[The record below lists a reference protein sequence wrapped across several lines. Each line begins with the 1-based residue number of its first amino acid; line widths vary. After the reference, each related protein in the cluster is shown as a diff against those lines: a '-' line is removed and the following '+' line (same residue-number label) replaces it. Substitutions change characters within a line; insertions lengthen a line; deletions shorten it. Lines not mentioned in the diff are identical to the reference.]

1 MPGNVRKPRR
11 PCNSAFGIRTG
22 AGPPRNPLSAAG
34 YFPVRVSPGLC
45 RRPRP
50 GSDLARSASLLSH
63 VNAEPDLGPRFP
75 HRLCLVAVA
84 PVQLLGGFEGDRGEI
99 LEIRARGDVVQAL
112 DPDPALA
119 GPIRLL
125 LNPVALGLQ
134 LCQTRIFLL
143 HELFDNFVRR
153 RLCCP
158 DFAVDRRADLAL
170 HIEIGFDA
178 ENCDQQGDDA
188 DDPFRLGNQLRLDVF
203 GHLIGEVF
211 PEFLG

>member
-1 MPGNVRKPRR
+1 MWENLGVLATVPLA
-11 PCNSAFGIRTG
+11 SAPAQDRQETRC
-22 AGPPRNPLSAAG
+22 PPPG

-119 GPIRLL
+119 GPICLL
-125 LNPVALGLQ
+125 LNPVALG
-134 LCQTRIFLL
+134 
-143 HELFDNFVRR
+143 
-153 RLCCP
+153 
-158 DFAVDRRADLAL
+158 
-170 HIEIGFDA
+170 
-178 ENCDQQGDDA
+178 
-188 DDPFRLGNQLRLDVF
+188 
-203 GHLIGEVF
+203 
-211 PEFLG
+211 